1 MHISKISLINYRN
14 FRNTLFEFKKGINTI
29 IGENGSGKT
38 NLFRAIRL
46 LLDDSMLRMSYKL
59 NEGDFNR
66 HLGDWRGHWIIIS
79 IEFADLS
86 SDEAIQALFVH
97 GVGNIEDN
105 TVDKATYNLFFRPKA
120 DIRLKL
126 SQLAKGDIEG
136 RDTILNEIS
145 IDDYE
150 TYFTGKSN
158 VDFNNEEVYKE
169 VVGDFDTVEF
179 NFPNDSSKIGVK
191 IPHQLSISKEVS
203 FTFIQALRDVVSD
216 FHNTRTNPL
225 LNLLRMK
232 SEDID
237 EKDYAV
243 ISETVKELNE
253 SIEQLPD
260 VLDVS
265 KNIKNTIKSTVGET
279 YSPSSLTIKS
289 NLSDEANKL
298 LQSLHLFIG
307 EPDEDYEG
315 AVHELSLG
323 GANLIYLTLKL
334 LEFNY
339 QKARETFANFL
350 IIEEPE
356 AHIHTHIQKTLF
368 DKLDYGD
375 TQIIYSTHSNQI
387 SEVSNLSNINVLSKQ
402 RNHAV
407 SFQPAKGLS
416 NDKIE
421 KLERYLDAIRTNLL
435 FAKGVMLVEGD
446 AEELLVPLLIKN
458 VLGVSLDELG
468 VSIINVR
475 STGFENIAE
484 IFHGDRIQRNCAIMT
499 DLDTSIIDYTP
510 QKGDKKSLKKFKNK
524 CKNSETKGAER
535 KARLDEF
542 VKDNDWLDVFYA
554 EHTFEVD
561 FLMEGNEY
569 EVGQTLREV
578 YEDKSTIKLAKEEL
592 DSDDIGVAGKRILTM
607 AKNKGKG
614 WFAILLGKYVDHRTY
629 IPDYIFDALNFA
641 IPRLGNVV
649 ISDIVKYRIGKNIKD
664 DESLNFDKTK
674 EILESYLR
682 DDANLTDLIN
692 AFEGDYKD
700 DAALNFLKSI

>member
-1 MHISKISLINYRN
+1 MYISKISLINYRN
-14 FRNTLFEFKKGINTI
+14 FKNTLFEFKKGINTI

-46 LLDDSMLRMSYKL
+46 LLDDNMLRMSYKL

-66 HLGDWRGHWIIIS
+66 NLGDWRGHWIIIS

-86 SDEAIQALFVH
+86 PDEAIQALFVH
-97 GVGNIEDN
+97 GTGNIEDN
-105 TVDKATYNLFFRPKA
+105 TVDRATYNLFFRPKA
-120 DIRLKL
+120 DIRLRL
-126 SQLAKGDIEG
+126 AQLQNGDTEG
-136 RDTILNEIS
+136 RDAILNEIS

-150 TYFTGKSN
+150 TYFTGKSSVN
-158 VDFNNEEVYKE
+158 FNDENIYKE
-169 VVGDFDTVEF
+169 VVGDFEAVDFT
-179 NFPNDSSKIGVK
+179 FPDDASKVGVK

-225 LNLLRMK
+225 LSLLRMK

-237 EKDYAV
+237 EEDYAA
-243 ISETVKELNE
+243 ISNTVKELNE

-265 KNIKNTIKSTVGET
+265 KNIKDTIKSTVGET

-298 LQSLHLFIG
+298 LQSLKLFIG

-350 IIEEPE
+350 LIEEPE

-387 SEVSNLSNINVLSKQ
+387 SEVSNLSNINVLSKR

-407 SFQPAKGLS
+407 SFQPARGLS
-416 NDKIE
+416 EDKIE

-484 IFHGDRIQRNCAIMT
+484 IFHNDRIQRKCAIIT
-499 DLDTSIIDYTP
+499 DLDASIVDYTP
-510 QKGDKKSLKKFKNK
+510 EAGDSEAQKKFKSK
-524 CKNSETKGAER
+524 CKNSEIKGAER
-535 KARLDEF
+535 KTKLDEF
-542 VKDNDWLDVFYA
+542 VRDNDWLDAFYA
-554 EHTFEVD
+554 DHTFEVD
-561 FLMEGNEY
+561 FLIEGNSH
-569 EVGQTLREV
+569 EVAKTLRDV
-578 YEDKSTIKLAKEEL
+578 YVDKPTIQLAKEEL
-592 DSDDIGVAGKRILTM
+592 ESDDVGVAGKRILTM
-607 AKNKGKG
+607 ANNLGKG
-614 WFAILLGKYVDHRTY
+614 WFAILLGKYITHNTY
-629 IPDYIFDALNFA
+629 IPDYIADALNFA
-641 IPRLGNVV
+641 IPKVGKAV
-649 ISDIVKYRIGKNIKD
+649 ISDMVNYRIHKNIED
-664 DESLNFDKTK
+664 DESLSFDRTK
-674 EILESYLR
+674 ATLESFLN
-682 DDANLTDLIN
+682 DDLNITDLIDT
-692 AFEGDYKD
+692 FEGDYGD
-700 DAALNFLKSI
+700 DAALNFFKAI